1 MKQKAKIVVDLGYG
15 DAGKGLTVNELCK
28 DAINPVVVRFSG
40 GQQCGHTVH
49 VGDIKHIFSNFGSGT
64 LLGVPTYFT
73 EHTCFYPVTIVREHK
88 VIEDKGFNPI
98 LVIHPMAKM
107 TTPWDVYE
115 NRNCEENL
123 SHGTCGLGIGKT
135 EKRHRDNYTLHAID
149 LMHRPTFDAKVASI
163 IEYYGDTAALLPE
176 NSQVQLD
183 FLKEIK
189 DFWSAV
195 EMMAD
200 IIDIERYDYLSEFT
214 TLIFEGS
221 QGILLDKDHGVFP
234 HVTYSN
240 TTSKNAME
248 VCDILKI
255 RERNVFCVTRAYST
269 RHGNGMYIE
278 EPLVLK
284 DTHHETNKSNKYQG
298 DFKVA
303 SLDHKLLGYAHN
315 IECLYSHRYNHT
327 LVVTC
332 NNQVEEEFDPMLL
345 ETNWDDLKMSYS
357 PYGEFVSHY

>member
-28 DAINPVVVRFSG
+28 TAKNPIVVRFSA

-49 VGDIKHIFSNFGSGT
+49 IGDIKHTFGNFGSGS
-64 LLGVPTYFT
+64 LLDVPTYFT
-73 EHTCFYPVTIVREHK
+73 EHTCFYPVTIVRERN
-88 VIEDKGFNPI
+88 VLLCKGLFSV
-98 LVIHPMAKM
+98 LSIHPMAKM
-107 TTPWDVYE
+107 STPWDVYA
-115 NRNCEENL
+115 NRTCEANL
-123 SHGTCGLGIGKT
+123 NHGTCGLGIGKT

-149 LMHRPTFDAKVASI
+149 LMHRPTFDAKIASI
-163 IEYYGDTAALLPE
+163 KEYYGDIQSKLPE

-183 FLKEIK
+183 FLQEIK
-189 DFWSAV
+189 DFYVAV
-195 EMMAD
+195 DMMED
-200 IIDIERYDYLSEFT
+200 IVCIEGYECLENFK

-234 HVTYSN
+234 NVTYSN

-255 RERNVFCVTRAYST
+255 KKREVFCVTRAYST
-269 RHGNGMYIE
+269 RHGNGMYTE
-278 EPLVLK
+278 EPLKLK

-298 DFKVA
+298 EFKVA
-303 SLDHKLLGYAHN
+303 SLDHELLGYAHN
-315 IECLYSHRYNHT
+315 IECLYSPGYKHT

-332 NNQVEEEFDPMLL
+332 NNQVEESFDPMLL